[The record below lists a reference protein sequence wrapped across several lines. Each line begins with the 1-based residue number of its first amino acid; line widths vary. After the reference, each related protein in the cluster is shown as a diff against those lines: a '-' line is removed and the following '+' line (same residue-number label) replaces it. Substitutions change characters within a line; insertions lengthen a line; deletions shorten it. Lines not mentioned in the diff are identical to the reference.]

1 MNLQPSLPLC
11 NQCGKY
17 HPPLN
22 EGEEC
27 PMKEVSEADQKGID
41 LNHFLSTIR
50 KVLITNIE
58 NNEIKDIDKLQKHLI
73 VKLTK
78 EIENYKEE

>member
-11 NQCGKY
+11 PQCGKY
-17 HPPLN
+17 HPPVN

-27 PMKEVSEADQKGID
+27 PLKEVSEASQKGID
-41 LNHFLSTIR
+41 VNHFLSTMR

-58 NNEIKDIDKLQKHLI
+58 SKGIKDLDKFQNHLI

-78 EIENYKEE
+78 EIENYKED